1 MKVYQVGSGGLW
13 IGILV
18 FGLIILSMFSIGG
31 FLLGTP
37 IGWAILTVL
46 VVRHFYKRYQRRK
59 HFEAY
64 TSAYEETDNNYSS
77 AYGSTSEFASA
88 YRQEEND
95 VKVFSSEDKSS
106 AVDVEFKEV

>member
-46 VVRHFYKRYQRRK
+46 VVRHFYRRYQRRK

-64 TSAYEETDNNYSS
+64 TRGYEEPENNYSS
-77 AYGSTSEFASA
+77 TNSTTSEFASA
-88 YRQEEND
+88 YRQEEEE
-95 VKVFSSEDKSS
+95 VKVFSSEDKNS
-106 AVDVEFKEV
+106 AIDVEFKEV